1 MLKYR
6 YEFFEAGDIMN
17 KIEIGKKNG
26 CLRIEKIFDLDNQS
40 EIIDEINEL
49 KRLVVEEEN
58 PKDKL
63 YMFKA
68 MLIDRYN
75 NKKISFVKC
84 VCKCGNIIYIKKE
97 EFEQKTFTTCGL
109 NCDKKRK
116 KEIILEEYKDGYY
129 EKELPLP
136 FWHETLY
143 VDKRADDLK
152 QIRKNGDGRK
162 RDYITISKQYRCK
175 CYLCGKEYLFTYPDF
190 EIRNDYYGV
199 NATKGYYSKACCDC
213 HPISS
218 FQWRTI
224 YLLKKHNVNFLCEYP
239 APNLYGVGGKQLR
252 FDFVVFDA
260 NKKVK
265 YIIECQGQQHYEASE
280 KFGGEYAFERQQEND
295 NIKREF
301 AKSKNIPFIE
311 VSYKLNTIDKEEDFL
326 MKEGVFNVL

>member
-1 MLKYR
+1 M
-6 YEFFEAGDIMN
+6 D
-17 KIEIGKKNG
+17 KIEVGKRKG
-26 CLRIEKIFDLDNQS
+26 CLRVEKIFDLDNYS
-40 EIIDEINEL
+40 DIYNEISLL
-49 KRLVVEEEN
+49 KKLVLEEDNPIEN
-58 PKDKL
+58 L

-68 MLIDRYN
+68 MLIERYY
-75 NKKISFVKC
+75 NKKIPFIKC
-84 VCKCGNIIYIKKE
+84 VCKCGNILYIKKE

-109 NCDKKRK
+109 NCGKKRK

-199 NATKGYYSKACCDC
+199 NAIKGYYSNACCDC

-224 YLLKKHNVNFLCEYP
+224 VLLKKHNLNFYCEYP

-252 FDFVVFDA
+252 FDFIVCDK
-260 NKKVK
+260 NNNVK
-265 YIIECQGQQHYEASE
+265 FIIECQGQQHYEVL
-280 KFGGEYAFERQQEND
+280 GGYNTEQELERQKLND
-295 NIKREF
+295 EIKRNF
-301 AKSKNIPFIE
+301 AKEKNIPFIE

-326 MKEGVFNVL
+326 RKEGVFDVL